1 MIVKILAELV
11 GTFFFLSVI
20 LATGEAVPIGIALA
34 AAIFMTAKMSG
45 GHLNP
50 AVSTMMFAKGNIDA
64 STYIA
69 YVIAQIIGGLLALFF
84 FSMGGSN

>member
-1 MIVKILAELV
+1 MIVKVLAELV

-20 LATGEAVPIGIALA
+20 LATGEAIPIGIALA
-34 AAIFMTAKMSG
+34 AGIFMTAKMSG

-50 AVSTMMFAKGNIDA
+50 AVSTMLFAKGDIDA

-69 YVIAQIIGGLLALFF
+69 YVIAQIIGGLLALSF
-84 FSMGGSN
+84 FSMSGK